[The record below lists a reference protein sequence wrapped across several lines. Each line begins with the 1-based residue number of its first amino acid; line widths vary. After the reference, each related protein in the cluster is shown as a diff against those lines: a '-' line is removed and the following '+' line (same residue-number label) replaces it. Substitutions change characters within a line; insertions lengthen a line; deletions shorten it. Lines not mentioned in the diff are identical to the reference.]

1 MTRCLRDE
9 RGTAMVIAIMVVLI
23 MTALALGTFTF
34 VEGQQRASADER
46 VRDSSYNLSEAG
58 LESAVA
64 YLTVKWPTSAQPWG
78 YNATLTSGGEC
89 TRTSA
94 STDNCPDPSS
104 VTTGFNDSVNQ
115 QDYAGTPTWT
125 TTVLDNGSP
134 AGPCTSLNLSGSC
147 FYSESLTCV
156 PAGTPAVCSKPKY
169 DVNGD
174 GAVWVRS
181 QATVQGRKRILVAL
195 VKAQTTP
202 LPYPRYAMFGGDLAI
217 NAALNGKVVDAQG
230 SAGTSGKIYLSCLNP
245 AATPQY
251 SGGACPGADPIK
263 QQVQPW
269 NITTTVT
276 SGFNPCITEAGVT
289 LTGQAPCL
297 SANQGADIIAL
308 RQRAQKLGT
317 YYSSCPTAA
326 QLTGPDVFIE
336 AGSVVCNYTTGTNTW
351 NSAANPGMIVVNGGT
366 SLGGC
371 LTIGGV
377 NSTYYGLIYDANEP
391 GFTNGVLISGSA
403 QVIGAVIVDHG
414 DGLFITSTHV
424 PAFTYDP
431 KAFNAATTGTGPIR
445 IIPGTYREVPP
456 SS

>member
-1 MTRCLRDE
+1 MSARLRNE
-9 RGTAMVIAIMVVLI
+9 RGMAMVIAIMVVLV

-34 VEGQQRASADER
+34 VEGQQRASGDER
-46 VRDSSYNLSEAG
+46 VRDSSYNLAEAG

-64 YLTVKWPTSAQPWG
+64 YLTAKWPTSAQPYG
-78 YNATLTSGGEC
+78 YNVSNTSGADCGPA
-89 TRTSA
+89 SA
-94 STDNCPDPSS
+94 LTDACPDPSS
-104 VTTGFNDSVNQ
+104 VTSGFNSATTQ
-115 QDYAGTPTWT
+115 QDYAGSPAWT
-125 TTVLDNGSP
+125 TTVVDNGAP
-134 AGPCTSLNLSGSC
+134 ATACTSLSLTGSC
-147 FYSESLTCV
+147 FYRESLTCA
-156 PAGTPAVCSKPKY
+156 PAGTPATCTKPRY
-169 DVNGD
+169 DANGD

-181 QATVQGRKRILVAL
+181 QAIVQGRKRILVAL
-195 VKAQTTP
+195 VRAQQTP
-202 LPYPRYAMFGGDLAI
+202 LPYPHYAMFGGDLSITAS
-217 NAALNGKVVDAQG
+217 LNGKVVDAQG
-230 SAGTSGKIYLSCLNP
+230 SAGVGGKIYLSCLNP
-245 AATPQY
+245 SVTPQY
-251 SGGACPGADPIK
+251 SGGACPGADPVK

-289 LTGQAPCL
+289 LNGQAPCL
-297 SANQGADIIAL
+297 SANQGQDIIAL

-317 YYSSCPTAA
+317 YYTTCPTAA

-336 AGSVVCNYTTGTNTW
+336 AGSVVCNYTSGTNTW
-351 NSAANPGMIVVNGGT
+351 NSATTPGMIVVNGGT

-403 QVIGAVIVDHG
+403 QVIGAVVVDHG

-424 PAFTYDP
+424 PALTYDP
-431 KAFNAATTGTGPIR
+431 KAYNAATTGNGPIK